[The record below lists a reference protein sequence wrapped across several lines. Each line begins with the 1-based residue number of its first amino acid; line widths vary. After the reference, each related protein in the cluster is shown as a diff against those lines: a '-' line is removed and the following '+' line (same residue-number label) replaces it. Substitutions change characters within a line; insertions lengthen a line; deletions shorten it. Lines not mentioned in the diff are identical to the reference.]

1 MKESKGNDINCIKIK
16 MYQYNLL
23 KTIIDTFLMIHYNI
37 KYYFDLFMKHKY
49 HLLILDIKT

>member
-1 MKESKGNDINCIKIK
+1 MKLNLNLMKESKGNDINCIKIK

-37 KYYFDLFMKHKY
+37 KYIVDTNK
-49 HLLILDIKT
+49 

>member
-1 MKESKGNDINCIKIK
+1 MKELKGNDTDCIKIK

-37 KYYFDLFMKHKY
+37 KYIVDTNK
-49 HLLILDIKT
+49 

>member
-1 MKESKGNDINCIKIK
+1 MKESKGNDTNCIKIK

-37 KYYFDLFMKHKY
+37 NGFNNTESYNSYTF
-49 HLLILDIKT
+49 